1 MAAASSN
8 TFMAKATPPAKKV
21 KISENNRRDGYIRDG
36 YTEWQ
41 IARAESLRTS
51 AGLKDD
57 EEFPA
62 HVYPDPKQPATTPTK
77 EVDMADRSLPPD
89 YRVRPFLKAS
99 IPGVTVVMPWLEN
112 PETYPRPNAKLP
124 PT

>member
-1 MAAASSN
+1 MASSSSN
-8 TFMAKATPPAKKV
+8 TGMAKAPKRL
-21 KISENNRRDGYIRDG
+21 KISENNRREGYIRDG

-62 HVYPDPKQPATTPTK
+62 HVYPDTKRAATTPTK
-77 EVDMADRSLPPD
+77 EVDMTDKALPPD

-99 IPGVTVVMPWLEN
+99 IPGVTVMMP
-112 PETYPRPNAKLP
+112 
-124 PT
+124 